1 MKWGSALQLDAC
13 RVVCPGAM
21 LALVT
26 GANGFLGA
34 QLARHLIAEGHRVRA
49 LVRPSSNLDLLEG
62 LHFER
67 ALGDVTDEESVRSA
81 ATGVD
86 VIFHLAGVRRT
97 PHPADFG
104 RINAGGTRH
113 VLEAAAAQARPPR
126 VVLAGSLSA
135 MGPSEGADRPLDE
148 SAPFRPVEAYG
159 QSKVD
164 AERLCQQF
172 ASRVPV
178 AIGRPPRV
186 LGPGDREN
194 LAFVKLVRRGLLLE
208 LEGGP
213 RPLSMLDVEDC
224 VRGFA
229 LLGTHPAAVG
239 RTYFLTASD
248 TITIERIQEVAA
260 ESLSWPI
267 RRRVRVSPFSLRML
281 ARGADVASKLTGRHL
296 PLNKKLAE
304 QLLAPAWTCSPER
317 ARRELG
323 FEARHTLV
331 DSTARSCRWY
341 VEKGWV

>member
-1 MKWGSALQLDAC
+1 
-13 RVVCPGAM
+13 M

-49 LVRPSSNLDLLEG
+49 LVRPASNLELIDG
-62 LHFER
+62 LAVER
-67 ALGDVTDEESVRSA
+67 VLGDVTDEESVRSA
-81 ATGVD
+81 VAGVD
-86 VIFHLAGVRRT
+86 AVFHLAGIRRT
-97 PHPADFG
+97 PHPGDFA

-113 VLEAAAAQARPPR
+113 VLEAAAQQSSPPR
-126 VVLAGSLSA
+126 VVVAGSLSA

-172 ASRVPV
+172 ANRVPT
-178 AIGRPPRV
+178 AIARPPRV
-186 LGPGDREN
+186 IGAGDREN
-194 LAFVKLVRRGLLLE
+194 LAFVKIVKRGLLVE
-208 LEGGP
+208 VEGGP
-213 RPLSMLDVEDC
+213 RPLSMVDVEDV

-239 RTYFLTASD
+239 QTYFLTASD

-260 ESLSWPI
+260 ESLGWPTP
-267 RRRVRVSPFSLRML
+267 RRVRVSPFALRLL
-281 ARGADVASKLTGRHL
+281 ARGADTASRLTGRHL

-304 QLLAPAWTCSPER
+304 QLLAPAWTCSPEK
-317 ARRELG
+317 AKRELG
-323 FEARHTLV
+323 FVARHTV
-331 DSTARSCRWY
+331 IDATGRSCRWY
-341 VEKGWV
+341 HEKGWV